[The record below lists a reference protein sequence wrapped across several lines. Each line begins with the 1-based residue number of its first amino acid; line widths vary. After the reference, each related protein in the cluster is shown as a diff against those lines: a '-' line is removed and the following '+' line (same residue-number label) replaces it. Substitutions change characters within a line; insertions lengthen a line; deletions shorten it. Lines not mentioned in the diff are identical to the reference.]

1 MFKYWTQV
9 KLDDINHMNVW
20 TTYLPKISDQ
30 RKELSVVSLVLT
42 RRRKAK
48 VQSTGQRKKS
58 DLLLP
63 LVFMLVSR

>member
-20 TTYLPKISDQ
+20 STYLPKISDQ